1 MNVPPSKR
9 KRDLLSVAATALVG
23 GLVGATTIWFLK
35 THSVVLVSGGMSYAD
50 LSATLLSAVAVL
62 MTILG
67 VFVALLAVWGYSQF
81 KAFAS
86 AAATEH
92 VDTQLKEGVLRGHVE
107 AVVKEYLE
115 SEFKAGSLRKM
126 VEERIDY
133 VIFSSASER
142 ATEATT
148 DVEPDEE

>member
-1 MNVPPSKR
+1 MNARPGKSN
-9 KRDLLSVAATALVG
+9 RDLVSIGAAALIG
-23 GLVGATTIWFLK
+23 GLLGSIATWFLK
-35 THSVVLVSGGMSYAD
+35 THTLALAPERMSYAD
-50 LSATLLSAVAVL
+50 LSATLLSAVSVL

-67 VFVALLAVWGYSQF
+67 VFVALLAIWGYSQF

-92 VDTQLKEGVLRGHVE
+92 VDTQLKEGALRGHVE

-115 SEFKAGSLRKM
+115 AEFKTGPLRKL

-133 VIFSSASER
+133 VIFSGASER
-142 ATEATT
+142 AAEAS
-148 DVEPDEE
+148 DAEHEE